1 MSSSGERQNINGYII
16 NGYIWAVED
25 LVPFIS
31 ITTTLCIILVCGPR
45 RASRCRCCS
54 IISSSSSCW
63 HRITCCCLSPSSSWR
78 HRCMRCSCVRHSGD
92 SETVQP
98 CKLAVAGADVAST
111 CDVTSS
117 LSAGYSSSSAGT
129 PQVDT
134 GKDTLPLAAS
144 PSMGDKSTV
153 HLHRITRTRYK
164 SDAEALLRHTAPA
177 LCAVYVITHSPRVT
191 VTMATKALA
200 MHDPD
205 HIGSTVELV
214 LEVCA
219 ELVELLFY
227 VAFFATFLIRHPG
240 FRRHLCRLLHINR
253 SGVFRRI

>member
-31 ITTTLCIILVCGPR
+31 IITTLCIMFVCGPR
-45 RASRCRCCS
+45 SASCCRCCS
-54 IISSSSSCW
+54 ITSSFSSCW
-63 HRITCCCLSPSSSWR
+63 HRITCCCLSPSSSWCQ
-78 HRCMRCSCVRHSGD
+78 RCMRCSCVQHSGD
-92 SETVQP
+92 SEAVQP
-98 CKLAVAGADVAST
+98 CKLVVAGADAASA

-134 GKDTLPLAAS
+134 GRDTLPLAS
-144 PSMGDKSTV
+144 PSVGDRSTV

-191 VTMATKALA
+191 VTMATKALTL
-200 MHDPD
+200 HDPD

-219 ELVELLFY
+219 ELVELLYY

-240 FRRHLCRLLHINR
+240 FRRHLCRLLHVNR
-253 SGVFRRI
+253 SRVFRRI